1 MLRFTTTEI
10 EWIYCEICFLS
21 NEVSFHQK
29 YLRFLVAEFYILVFV
44 NDWKFVKRYFRF
56 KIFSE
61 GLT

>member
-1 MLRFTTTEI
+1 MLRITTTEI
-10 EWIYCEICFLS
+10 EWIYCEFCFLS

-44 NDWKFVKRYFRF
+44 NDWKFVKRYFKF